1 MYVVPATRQMSIKFD
16 QIDQAAMIGIRRA
29 AVFLGLG
36 VNAANDPF
44 LKNYRLTHETSVEI
58 LPNPISPEM
67 PHSPYTVSWTPM
79 GFHMYLCK
87 SFTQWSRLSSY
98 E

>member
-1 MYVVPATRQMSIKFD
+1 MSIKFD

-58 LPNPISPEM
+58 LPNPISHAAFTLYSELDAHGF
-67 PHSPYTVSWTPM
+67 PHVSM
-79 GFHMYLCK
+79 
-87 SFTQWSRLSSY
+87 
-98 E
+98 